1 MAYLISFFL
10 FSIGFYLHH
19 RRKTWVAPDV
29 LYCYE
34 WGFITFL
41 ASLRLF
47 SLYSA
52 GIETWMIILI
62 GSIAYLIG
70 VGTSDKIAI
79 KSHEN
84 KNLTIYQD
92 SFMKNRLFWIF
103 TNIFYFIGFIGLFR
117 VIRMLFTTS
126 ITLDQI
132 RLASYGIIELDG
144 YAYQGGGILDIVK
157 VFLTAIKTILI
168 ATGVQIFLTN
178 ISKNT
183 KYIIAVT
190 GLVIIESFTD
200 GGRFGLAYLMIEIYV
215 GFSFYSRYLLNT
227 RRIFSLKA
235 KRLIQTIII
244 LLLMVIIIITIL
256 RGASFNEL
264 AKKYYRYLCG
274 NIIYLDRRVKI
285 LDSGQFYSFTFAGL
299 YGFWSIFL
307 PIIVNLF
314 GISYPSL
321 YLSTIERVMDTQT
334 YYMIGQN
341 MTTNAFVTPF
351 YHLYADFRWIGIIF
365 GMFCFGLIVGIA
377 FKRAKI
383 CKSRHDIILYLIIAQ
398 MIFKT
403 LHAYP
408 LVNPSYVVILII
420 FYLNNKRIK
429 I

>member
-1 MAYLISFFL
+1 MGYLISFFL
-10 FSIGFYLHH
+10 FSIGFFLHH

-34 WGFITFL
+34 WGIITFL

-52 GIETWMIILI
+52 RVETWMIILI

-70 VGTSDKIAI
+70 VGISDKIVI
-79 KSHEN
+79 KNTNSNELILYH
-84 KNLTIYQD
+84 D
-92 SFMKNRLFWIF
+92 FHMKNRLFWIF
-103 TNIFYFIGFIGLFR
+103 TIIFYSIAFIGLLR
-117 VIRMLFTTS
+117 VIRLLFTTS
-126 ITLDQI
+126 TTLGQI

-157 VFLTAIKTILI
+157 VFLTVIKTILI

-215 GFSFYSRYLLNT
+215 GFSFYNKYLLNT
-227 RRIFSLKA
+227 RRILTRKA
-235 KRLIQTIII
+235 KRLIQRMLI
-244 LLLMVIIIITIL
+244 LLLTVIIIVTIV

-274 NIIYLDRRVKI
+274 NIIYLDRRIRI
-285 LDSGQFYSFTFAGL
+285 LDPSKFYAFTFAGL

-307 PIIVNLF
+307 PIIINLF
-314 GISYPSL
+314 GITYPSI
-321 YLSTIERVMDTQT
+321 YLSTIEKVMDTQT

-341 MTTNAFVTPF
+341 MTTNAFATPF

-365 GMFCFGLIVGIA
+365 GMFCFGLIAGIA

-383 CKSRHDIILYLIIAQ
+383 CKSRRDIILYLIIAQ

-420 FYLNNKRIK
+420 FYLNNKKIRI
-429 I
+429 